1 MKKIEEFMN
10 KDVVYL
16 RPDDSIFD
24 AAKIFSELR
33 ISGAPVVE
41 GEEII
46 GVITESDIIRFMD
59 VKISDLPGV
68 SGASLADLIL
78 AIVGLQKLKI
88 DFKKE
93 LEFIASSKV
102 SEVMSKKP
110 ITITADK
117 TILDVASVMQDNDIN
132 RLPVVSEGKLVGIV
146 ARADIIKALVE

>member
-16 RPDDSIFD
+16 RPDDSVFD

-33 ISGAPVVE
+33 ISGAPVVD
-41 GEEII
+41 GGEII
-46 GVITESDIIRFMD
+46 GVITESDIIKFMD

-68 SGASLADLIL
+68 GGASLANLIL
-78 AIVGLQKLKI
+78 AIIGLQKLRV

-93 LEFIASSKV
+93 LEFVASSKV
-102 SEVMSKKP
+102 SEVMSKNP